1 MMVPTS
7 PEPSPN
13 QTREQAEPF
22 LAIGLTL
29 CVLGLAL
36 RWWRLDLMP
45 FRFDAAEAL
54 ARTRETLAYGFPPLT
69 GIVNSLGFRNPA
81 GLEWLILPS
90 ALLSPDPRLSAVWIA
105 VLFMSGVWPMLR
117 LGATIGGSWGAWLL
131 GVVYTFH
138 PLCVFASRDVWAQN
152 LLPMFG
158 AWALWCVVHAR
169 VAPPRQAANLLA
181 RAFVAISVAAAV
193 HLSGVAW
200 WLTLCGIALFW
211 LRQVAT
217 KVEGETRPTL
227 DPDGTPTNGAQPLP
241 TRISL
246 WVRPMLAA
254 AALFLFLLP
263 SAMDFLRVQSAPAQP
278 KPDYVETFERQMPQP
293 KPVVLR
299 VGDSFAA
306 LFEPW
311 SSVGATGGAAE
322 LLPNWVVGLAGGVD
336 MVLML
341 ASLIGFV
348 LVLVAA
354 LRPGAVPSLPQDLAR
369 ILLAWVLVPAV
380 GAGVFMRYPNSTYLY
395 CALPATY
402 LFVPLALR
410 AVSACLLRRIIAWP
424 KSATG
429 DGGETSAGSSAERT
443 HELSNYPASVPKE
456 GIRFRTVGGLTLA
469 LVALAY
475 ISFQLAVVRELDRV
489 GRVDGPYY
497 IPLAE
502 QVALVQDLKAAG
514 VRSGRFVHLA
524 GGWFQRP
531 YDYLL
536 EWLAPRHL
544 TGSTEAPMWG
554 VAEDLL
560 LRRSQPKLQEYC
572 KRVLRRNRGSV
583 QWDVF
588 PSEAAVIQIL
598 DQYARIPPE

>member
-1 MMVPTS
+1 MVPTS

-117 LGATIGGSWGAWLL
+117 LGATIGGRWGAWLL
-131 GVVYTFH
+131 GGVYTFH

-158 AWALWCVVHAR
+158 AWALWWVVHAR

-246 WVRPMLAA
+246 WVPPTLAA

-299 VGDSFAA
+299 VGDSLAA

-322 LLPNWVVGLAGGVD
+322 LLPNWVVWLAGGVD

-402 LFVPLALR
+402 LFVLVALR
-410 AVSACLLRRIIAWP
+410 TVADLLRRSIIATP
-424 KSATG
+424 TQAN
-429 DGGETSAGSSAERT
+429 AESGVASQEASTAKLT
-443 HELSNYPASVPKE
+443 HESCNLAASAPKE
-456 GIRFRTVGGLTLA
+456 TIRFRIALGIALAFVALPYIVFQLTL
-469 LVALAY
+469 
-475 ISFQLAVVRELDRV
+475 VRELNRV

-536 EWLAPRHL
+536 EWLAPRQL
-544 TGSTEAPMWG
+544 AASTDAPMWG

-560 LRRSQPKLQEYC
+560 LRRRQPKLQEYC

-588 PSEAAVIQIL
+588 PSEAAVVQIL